1 MVRKAYL
8 LLMDTVKGFFADEAL
23 TRGASVAYF
32 SIFSIAPLIVLAI
45 AVAGAVFGDDAA
57 RGAVAEQ
64 LRGLL
69 GNDGAEAVQAMIA
82 KAQDEQSGAIA
93 GLLSIGTLLFAASGT
108 FGALQSALNA
118 IWKTETPDTG
128 GISALVRAKLAA
140 IGLVAATAFLLLVSL
155 VASTGISALGSW
167 ITGAL
172 PGGELLLHAIELA
185 VSFVL
190 LTALFAAIYKVLP
203 DRRLAWRDV
212 VVGAAATAALFMLG
226 KVAIGLYLGHAAV
239 GSAFGAAG
247 SLVVVLVWVYY
258 SSLIFL
264 LGAEFTRAWAN
275 REGSRQTAPVPA
287 EGAPAVSAPS
297 EKAPE
302 HLASGGGLL
311 TALAGVTVAMRA
323 FRRVREQ

>member
-1 MVRKAYL
+1 MLRKSYA
-8 LLMDTVKGFFADEAL
+8 LLMDTIKGFFADEAL

-45 AVAGAVFGDDAA
+45 AVAGAVFGDEAA
-57 RGAVAEQ
+57 SGAVVSQ

-69 GNDGAEAVQAMIA
+69 GDDGAQAVQAMIE
-82 KAQDEQSGAIA
+82 KAQDEQSGTLA

-118 IWKTETPDTG
+118 VWKTETPDSG
-128 GISALVRAKLAA
+128 GLSALVRAKLAA

-155 VASTGISALGSW
+155 VASAGISAVGTW

-172 PGGELLLHAIELA
+172 PGGEVLLHAIELG
-185 VSFVL
+185 VSFIL

-203 DRRLAWRDV
+203 DRRLTWHDV
-212 VVGAAATAALFMLG
+212 LIGAAATASLFMIG
-226 KVAIGLYLGHAAV
+226 KLAIGLYLGHAAV

-275 REGSRQTAPVPA
+275 REGSRQAAPIPATGGTTA
-287 EGAPAVSAPS
+287 EGPDRTQISGRAT
-297 EKAPE
+297 
-302 HLASGGGLL
+302 SGGVL
-311 TALAGVTVAMRA
+311 AVLAGTAVAVRV
-323 FRRVREQ
+323 FRRFRA